1 MPRAVPELMSLYPQ
15 PVRAQGAPGQTEA
28 QARRRAGRCRRQSA
42 AEKRVVMKFLD
53 QMNFD
58 TRQWKVATAYEKF
71 EQIVVLILTGL
82 MIVVIA
88 SAVWHLAIK
97 IFFALVLR
105 SFDPTD
111 PAVFQAVFG
120 MIFTVIIA
128 LEFKHSILVMVK
140 REESIVQVRTVV
152 LIAMLA
158 VLRKFIIIDLSSTTA
173 NQMFALAAG
182 IVALGAVYWLVRDQD
197 RKAERDS
204 RRRAES

>member
-1 MPRAVPELMSLYPQ
+1 MA
-15 PVRAQGAPGQTEA
+15 
-28 QARRRAGRCRRQSA
+28 
-42 AEKRVVMKFLD
+42 MKFFERMKVD
-53 QMNFD
+53 SE
-58 TRQWKVATAYEKF
+58 QWRLATAYEKF

-82 MIVVIA
+82 IIVVIA
-88 SAVWHLAIK
+88 SAIWHLAVK
-97 IFFALVLR
+97 ILFALVLT

-111 PAVFQAVFG
+111 PAVFQTVFG

-140 REESIVQVRTVV
+140 REQSVVQVRTVV

-158 VLRKFIIIDLSSTTA
+158 VLRKFIIIDLSATTA

-197 RKAERDS
+197 SKAELDPRK
-204 RRRAES
+204 RAKS